1 MSKVYDNGT
10 MRTATAEEEQNIN
23 MNIGGGT
30 DRWEL
35 VDTKTITEDTSEYV
49 YTFDSEK
56 YDDVLV
62 VGTDVS
68 GTNRMNISA
77 RIKAG
82 QYRTNI
88 SGNAITFSGT
98 SALSIFYKFV
108 RELAELYYTYTYK
121 SSDITTIILPQLITN
136 SAYIGKK
143 IESVRINA
151 SPGDFITGGT
161 FRIYGKVR
169 SEFL

>member
-1 MSKVYDNGT
+1 MKILDNGT

-77 RIKAG
+77 RVKVG

-88 SGNAITFSGT
+88 PGSAITFSGT
-98 SALSIFYKFV
+98 SGLSIFYKFV
-108 RELAELYYTYTYK
+108 RELAELYYTYT
-121 SSDITTIILPQLITN
+121 SSGTTTITLPQLITN
-136 SAYIGKK
+136 SGFVGRK

-151 SPGDFITGGT
+151 SSGDSIISGT

>member
-62 VGTDVS
+62 VGTDVR

-77 RIKAG
+77 RVKVG

-88 SGNAITFSGT
+88 SGNSITFSGT

-108 RELAELYYTYTYK
+108 RELAELYYTYT
-121 SSDITTIILPQLITN
+121 SFSTTTITIPQLITN

-143 IESVRINA
+143 IENVRINA
-151 SPGDFITGGT
+151 SSGDYITSGT
-161 FRIYGKVR
+161 FMIYGKVR

>member
-1 MSKVYDNGT
+1 M
-10 MRTATAEEEQNIN
+10 
-23 MNIGGGT
+23 
-30 DRWEL
+30 

-49 YTFDSEK
+49 YTFDEEK

-62 VGTDVS
+62 VGTDVR
-68 GTNRMNISA
+68 GTNRMNTSA
-77 RIKAG
+77 RVKVG
-82 QYRTNI
+82 QYRTII
-88 SGNAITFSGT
+88 SGNSITLNGT
-98 SALSIFYKFV
+98 SAVSTFYKFV
-108 RELAELYYTYTYK
+108 RELAELYYIYT
-121 SSDITTIILPQLITN
+121 SLGTTTITFPQLITN

-151 SPGDFITGGT
+151 SSGDYITGGT